1 MADPPP
7 TAAGPSSTT
16 SSVAFLC
23 GTAAW
28 NDGFLAQA
36 KKWAQA
42 VRTAAGGSP
51 QSNLGDMTKDVSAVA
66 TLIDRFSAA
75 GASGSI
81 STSVLDQALGGL
93 RGHTL
98 IFVTHG
104 LEPHGANIPPDEKEK
119 TQGLLFFNQA
129 KGDDPR
135 DRVLTKF
142 ALDFMKVQPGQGG
155 KPDEVVANEAELG
168 KFLDDAE
175 GKKFKKDVRDF
186 APVVSALRRSVFA
199 RVYLAAC
206 GGNRRLEKFAARLRD
221 LTQKEVYWNDD
232 TISMPTPPT
241 APFAEVGQIVNG
253 TVPNVRKGTRYFKP
267 KNDPANLVDLRTK
280 TDTFFQG
287 SMSRLP

>member
-1 MADPPP
+1 MANDNETIGARP
-7 TAAGPSSTT
+7 GSTS

-42 VRTAAGGSP
+42 VQKAAGGAP
-51 QSNLGDMTKDVSAVA
+51 QANLGDMGSNVTLAA
-66 TLIDRFSAA
+66 GLIDRFSAD
-75 GASGSI
+75 GSKATLPDSI
-81 STSVLDQALGGL
+81 LNTTLGGL

-104 LEPHGANIPPDEKEK
+104 LETHDPKLSQEEKNN

-129 KGDDPR
+129 PGDDPR
-135 DRVLTKF
+135 DRVLIKRH
-142 ALDFMKVQPGQGG
+142 LDFM
-155 KPDEVVANEAELG
+155 EVKNDAVVETAALATI
-168 KFLDDAE
+168 LDDGD

-186 APVVSALRRSVFA
+186 VPVVNALRRSVFA

-206 GGNRRLEKFAARLRD
+206 GGGRRLEKFAAGLRA
-221 LTQKEVYWNDD
+221 LVNKEVYWNDE
-232 TISMPTPPT
+232 TISMPDPPV
-241 APFAEVGQIVNG
+241 APFAEVGKLVNRQ
-253 TVPNVRKGTRYFKP
+253 VPKVEKGARYFKDP
-267 KNDPANLVDLRTK
+267 KDPANLVELRTK
-280 TDTFFQG
+280 TDTFFEG